1 MSQPEAM
8 RILVTGATGLIGRSL
23 SQSLLNEGHTVI
35 GLSRS
40 PENARGVPVTE
51 MRRWDAMSGPPSS
64 DVMAGVDAV
73 IHLAGEPIAAHRWSD
88 EQKRRIRDSRV
99 LSTRHLVAGI
109 GAMSERPAAF
119 ISSSAVGFYGD
130 RGDEPLDELSPPGR
144 GFMPEVCI
152 EWERE
157 AERAAASGVRVV
169 LVRTGVVL
177 SREGGALD
185 KMIWPF
191 KLGLGGKLGDGRQWF
206 PWIHIAD
213 IVGLYRYALMNA
225 AIKGP
230 LNGTAP
236 APVTNAE
243 FTREFAAA
251 LHRPA
256 FVPVPEFGLRAAM
269 GEMAAVL
276 LASQRVLPSAAV
288 AAGYR
293 FRFERLRDALGDLLD
308 S

>member
-1 MSQPEAM
+1 M
-8 RILVTGATGLIGRSL
+8 RVLMTGASGLIGRHL
-23 SQSLLNEGHTVI
+23 CQSLLDDGHTVI

-51 MRRWDAMSGPPSS
+51 MRRWDAMSGPP
-64 DVMAGVDAV
+64 DDKALAGVDAV

-99 LSTRHLVAGI
+99 LSTRHLVNALQ
-109 GAMSERPAAF
+109 AMNSKPAVF

-130 RGDEPLDELSPPGR
+130 RDDESLDEQSPPGQ

-157 AERAAASGVRVV
+157 AAHAERAGIRVV

-177 SREGGALD
+177 SREGGALE
-185 KMIWPF
+185 KMMLPF
-191 KLGLGGKLGDGRQWF
+191 KLGLGGKLGSGRQWL

-213 IVGLYRYALMNA
+213 IVGIFCFALASA

-230 LNGTAP
+230 INGTAP

-251 LHRPA
+251 LNRPA

-276 LASQRVLPSAAV
+276 LSSQRVLPKAII

-293 FRFERLRDALGDLLD
+293 FRFETLAAALADLMD
-308 S
+308 Q

>member
-1 MSQPEAM
+1 
-8 RILVTGATGLIGRSL
+8 
-23 SQSLLNEGHTVI
+23 VI
-35 GLSRS
+35 GLSRA

-51 MRRWDAMSGPPSS
+51 MRRWDAMSGPPDA
-64 DVMAGVDAV
+64 DVLAGIDAV

-109 GAMSERPAAF
+109 SAMSERPAAF

-130 RGDEPLDELSPPGR
+130 RGDEPLDELSPPGT
-144 GFMPEVCI
+144 GFMPEVCTA
-152 EWERE
+152 WERE
-157 AERAAASGVRVV
+157 AEQAAASGVRVV

-177 SREGGALD
+177 SRDGGALD

-213 IVGLYRYALMNA
+213 IVGIYRHALMNA

-230 LNGTAP
+230 INGTAP

-293 FRFERLRDALGDLLD
+293 FRFERLSDALADLLD